1 MTDDKSQMTDMEPPD
16 REICHLSSVIS
27 HSDEPKAS
35 PSPPRIRSDAHAI
48 QIAEWLAE
56 TLAEES
62 GKRDRERQL
71 PYQEIDAF
79 SRSGLW
85 GITVPRAYGGAQV
98 SASTL
103 AEVIS
108 LISEADSSIGQIPQ
122 NHFFMLE
129 VVRWNGTEGQKQF
142 FFQKVL
148 QGARFGNALSER
160 RSKTVAEYDTRIIP
174 ADGGYIVRGEKF
186 YSTGALFADWIVVV
200 ARDPDDYLRVA
211 FVPKDTR
218 GLEVIDD
225 WSSFGQRTTG
235 SGTTILQDVFVP
247 AEYVMPYQ
255 KSFDEPSPLG
265 PLAQIIH
272 AAVELGL
279 ARAAIKETITWIRN
293 RARPWIDSGRE
304 SAAEDPLTIYQIGEL
319 HIALHAAEA
328 VLYRSGKAVDEV
340 MAQPNPS
347 TLAAASVA
355 VAEAKVLTTEVALA
369 ATNKLFEL
377 SGTQSTLSAWNLDRY
392 WRNARTHTLHDPV
405 RWKPFIIGNFVLNET
420 LPPRH
425 GAI

>member
-1 MTDDKSQMTDMEPPD
+1 MTPD
-16 REICHLSSVIS
+16 SCLSSVIDHLS
-27 HSDEPKAS
+27 SGRAS
-35 PSPPRIRSDAHAI
+35 GESAVPRIRSDAHAI
-48 QIAEWLAE
+48 QIAQWLAE
-56 TLAEES
+56 SFAEES
-62 GKRDRERQL
+62 AERDRERQL

-85 GITVPRAYGGAQV
+85 GITVPRAYGGAEV

-103 AEVIS
+103 AEVVS
-108 LISEADSSIGQIPQ
+108 LISEADSSLGQIPQ
-122 NHFFMLE
+122 NHYFMVE
-129 VVRWNGTEGQKQF
+129 VVRWNGSDDQKKF
-142 FFQKVL
+142 FFEKVL

-160 RSKTVAEYDTRIIP
+160 RSKTVAEYQTRIRP
-174 ADGGYIVRGEKF
+174 TTGGYVVHGEKF

-200 ARDPDDYLRVA
+200 AKDPEEYLRVA
-211 FVPKDTR
+211 FVPKDTP
-218 GLEVIDD
+218 GLQVIDD
-225 WSSFGQRTTG
+225 WNSFGQRTTG
-235 SGTTILQDVFVP
+235 SGTTILHEVFVP
-247 AEYVMPYQ
+247 AEFVMPYQ

-279 ARAAIKETITWIRN
+279 ARAAIKETISWIRD
-293 RARPWIDSGRE
+293 RARAWIDSGRE
-304 SAAEDPLTIYQIGEL
+304 SAAEDPLTIYQLGEL
-319 HIALHAAEA
+319 HVTLHAAEA
-328 VLYRSGKAVDEV
+328 VLYRAGKTVDQV
-340 MAQPNPS
+340 MAEPNPS

-355 VAEAKVLTTEVALA
+355 VAEAKFLTTEVALA

-377 SGTQSTLSAWNLDRY
+377 SGTQSTLSTWNLDRY

-405 RWKPFIIGNFVLNET
+405 RWKPFIIGNFVLNEI

>member
-1 MTDDKSQMTDMEPPD
+1 MISDS
-16 REICHLSSVIS
+16 HLSSVIDHLS
-27 HSDEPKAS
+27 SGRAS
-35 PSPPRIRSDAHAI
+35 GESAVARIRSDAHAI
-48 QIAEWLAE
+48 QIAQWLAE
-56 TLAEES
+56 SFAEES
-62 GKRDRERQL
+62 AKRDRERQL

-85 GITVPRAYGGAQV
+85 GITVPRAYGGAEV

-103 AEVIS
+103 AEVVS
-108 LISEADSSIGQIPQ
+108 LISEADSSLGQIPQ
-122 NHFFMLE
+122 NHYFMAE
-129 VVRWNGTEGQKQF
+129 VVRWNGSDDQKRF
-142 FFQKVL
+142 FFEKVL
-148 QGARFGNALSER
+148 RGARFGNALSER
-160 RSKTVAEYDTRIIP
+160 RSKTVAEYQTRIWP
-174 ADGGYIVRGEKF
+174 VDGGYIVRGEKF

-200 ARDPDDYLRVA
+200 AKDPEEYLRVA
-211 FVPKDTR
+211 FVPKATP

-225 WSSFGQRTTG
+225 WNSFGQRTTG
-235 SGTTILQDVFVP
+235 SGTTILHDVFVP
-247 AEYVMPYQ
+247 AEFVMPYQ

-279 ARAAIKETITWIRN
+279 ARAAIKETISWIRN

-304 SAAEDPLTIYQIGEL
+304 RAAEDPLTIYQIGEL
-319 HIALHAAEA
+319 HVTLHAAEA
-328 VLYRSGKAVDEV
+328 VLYQAGKAVDRVISE
-340 MAQPNPS
+340 PNPS

-355 VAEAKVLTTEVALA
+355 VAEAKFLTTEVALS

-377 SGTQSTLSAWNLDRY
+377 SGTQSTLSEWNLDRY

-405 RWKPFIIGNFVLNET
+405 RWKPFIIGNLVLNEI

>member
-1 MTDDKSQMTDMEPPD
+1 
-16 REICHLSSVIS
+16 V
-27 HSDEPKAS
+27 
-35 PSPPRIRSDAHAI
+35 PRIRSDAHAI
-48 QIAEWLAE
+48 QIAQWLAE
-56 TLAEES
+56 SFAEES
-62 GKRDRERQL
+62 AERDRERQL

-85 GITVPRAYGGAQV
+85 GITVPRAYGGAEV

-103 AEVIS
+103 AEVVS
-108 LISEADSSIGQIPQ
+108 LISEADSSLGQIPQ
-122 NHFFMLE
+122 NHYFMVE
-129 VVRWNGTEGQKQF
+129 VVRWNGSDDQKKF
-142 FFQKVL
+142 FFEKVL

-160 RSKTVAEYDTRIIP
+160 RSKTVAEYQTRIRP
-174 ADGGYIVRGEKF
+174 TTGGYVVHGEKF

-200 ARDPDDYLRVA
+200 AKDPEEYLRVA
-211 FVPKDTR
+211 FVPKDTP
-218 GLEVIDD
+218 GLQVIDD
-225 WSSFGQRTTG
+225 WNSFGQRTTG
-235 SGTTILQDVFVP
+235 SGTTILHEVFVP
-247 AEYVMPYQ
+247 AEFVMPYQ

-279 ARAAIKETITWIRN
+279 ARAAIKETISWIRD
-293 RARPWIDSGRE
+293 RARAWIDSGRE
-304 SAAEDPLTIYQIGEL
+304 SAAEDPLTIYQLGEL
-319 HIALHAAEA
+319 HVTLHAAEA
-328 VLYRSGKAVDEV
+328 VLYRAGKTVDQV
-340 MAQPNPS
+340 MAEPNPS

-355 VAEAKVLTTEVALA
+355 VAEAKFLTTEVALA

-377 SGTQSTLSAWNLDRY
+377 SGTQSTLSTWNLDRY

-405 RWKPFIIGNFVLNET
+405 RWKPFIIGNFVLNEI

>member
-1 MTDDKSQMTDMEPPD
+1 MTNDKMTDMEQPD
-16 REICHLSSVIS
+16 GTICHWPSVIC
-27 HSDEPKAS
+27 HSDEPKAN
-35 PSPPRIRSDAHAI
+35 PSVPRIRSDAHAI
-48 QIAEWLAE
+48 QIAQWLAE
-56 TLAEES
+56 SFAEES
-62 GKRDRERQL
+62 AKRDRERQL
-71 PYQEIDAF
+71 PYPEIDAF

-85 GITVPRAYGGAQV
+85 GITVPRAYGGAEV

-103 AEVIS
+103 AEVVS
-108 LISEADSSIGQIPQ
+108 LISEADSSLGQIPQ
-122 NHFFMLE
+122 NHYFMVE
-129 VVRWNGTEGQKQF
+129 VVRWNGSDNQKRF
-142 FFQKVL
+142 FFEKVL

-160 RSKTVAEYDTRIIP
+160 RSKTVAEYQTRIKP
-174 ADGGYIVRGEKF
+174 AEGGYIVRGEKF

-200 ARDPDDYLRVA
+200 AKDPEEYLRVA
-211 FVPKDTR
+211 FVPKDTP

-225 WSSFGQRTTG
+225 WNSFGQRTTG
-235 SGTTILQDVFVP
+235 SGTTILHDVFVP
-247 AEYVMPYQ
+247 AEFVMPYQ

-272 AAVELGL
+272 AGVELGL
-279 ARAAIKETITWIRN
+279 ARAAIKETISWIRN

-304 SAAEDPLTIYQIGEL
+304 RAAEDPLTIYQLGEL
-319 HIALHAAEA
+319 HVTLHAAEA
-328 VLYRSGKAVDEV
+328 VLYQAGKAVDRVIAE
-340 MAQPNPS
+340 PNPS

-355 VAEAKVLTTEVALA
+355 VAEAKFLTTEVALA

-377 SGTQSTLSAWNLDRY
+377 SGTQSTLSEWNLDRY

-405 RWKPFIIGNFVLNET
+405 RWKPFIIGNFVLNEI

>member
-1 MTDDKSQMTDMEPPD
+1 MTSDS
-16 REICHLSSVIS
+16 HLSSVIDHLS
-27 HSDEPKAS
+27 SGRAS
-35 PSPPRIRSDAHAI
+35 GESAVARIRSDAHAI
-48 QIAEWLAE
+48 QIAQWLAE
-56 TLAEES
+56 SFAEES
-62 GKRDRERQL
+62 AKRDRERQL

-85 GITVPRAYGGAQV
+85 GITVPRAYGGAEV

-103 AEVIS
+103 AEVVS
-108 LISEADSSIGQIPQ
+108 LISEADSSLGQIPQ
-122 NHFFMLE
+122 NHYFMAE
-129 VVRWNGTEGQKQF
+129 VVRWNGSDDQKRF
-142 FFQKVL
+142 FFEEVL
-148 QGARFGNALSER
+148 RGARFGNALSER
-160 RSKTVAEYDTRIIP
+160 RSKTVAEYQTRIRT
-174 ADGGYIVRGEKF
+174 AEGGYIVRGEKF

-200 ARDPDDYLRVA
+200 AKDPEEYLRVA
-211 FVPKDTR
+211 FVPKATP

-225 WSSFGQRTTG
+225 WNSFGQRTTG
-235 SGTTILQDVFVP
+235 SGTTILRDVFVP
-247 AEYVMPYQ
+247 AEFVMPYQ

-279 ARAAIKETITWIRN
+279 ARGAIKETISWIRN
-293 RARPWIDSGRE
+293 RARPWMDSGRE
-304 SAAEDPLTIYQIGEL
+304 RAAEDPLTIYQIGEL
-319 HIALHAAEA
+319 HVTLHAAEA
-328 VLYRSGKAVDEV
+328 VLYQAGKAVDRVIAE
-340 MAQPNPS
+340 PNPS

-355 VAEAKVLTTEVALA
+355 VAEAKFLTTEVALA

-377 SGTQSTLSAWNLDRY
+377 SGTQSTLSEWNLDRY

-405 RWKPFIIGNFVLNET
+405 RWKPFIIGNFVLNEI

>member
-1 MTDDKSQMTDMEPPD
+1 MTDMEQPD
-16 REICHLSSVIS
+16 GTICHLPSVIC
-27 HSDEPKAS
+27 HSDEPKAN
-35 PSPPRIRSDAHAI
+35 PRVPRIRSDAHAL
-48 QIAEWLAE
+48 QIAQWLAE
-56 TLAEES
+56 SFAEES
-62 GKRDRERQL
+62 AKRDRERQL
-71 PYQEIDAF
+71 PYPEIDAF

-85 GITVPRAYGGAQV
+85 GITVPRAYGGAEV

-103 AEVIS
+103 AEVVS
-108 LISEADSSIGQIPQ
+108 LISEADSSLGQIPQ
-122 NHFFMLE
+122 NHYFMVE
-129 VVRWNGTEGQKQF
+129 VVRWNGSDNQKRF
-142 FFQKVL
+142 FFAKVL

-160 RSKTVAEYDTRIIP
+160 RSKTVAEYQTQIRP
-174 ADGGYIVRGEKF
+174 AKGGYIVRGEKF

-200 ARDPDDYLRVA
+200 AKDPEEYLRVA
-211 FVPKDTR
+211 FVPKDTP

-225 WSSFGQRTTG
+225 WNSFGQRTTG
-235 SGTTILQDVFVP
+235 SGTTILHDVFVP
-247 AEYVMPYQ
+247 AEFVMPYQ

-272 AAVELGL
+272 AGVELGL
-279 ARAAIKETITWIRN
+279 ARAAIKETISWIRN

-304 SAAEDPLTIYQIGEL
+304 RAAEDPLTIYQIGEL
-319 HIALHAAEA
+319 HVTLHAAEA
-328 VLYRSGKAVDEV
+328 VLYQAGKAVDRVIAE
-340 MAQPNPS
+340 PNPS

-355 VAEAKVLTTEVALA
+355 VAAAKFLTTEVTLA

-377 SGTQSTLSAWNLDRY
+377 SGTQSTLSEWNLDRY

-405 RWKPFIIGNFVLNET
+405 RWKPFIIGNFVLNEI

>member
-1 MTDDKSQMTDMEPPD
+1 MTSDPHMSSV
-16 REICHLSSVIS
+16 IGHLSSGR
-27 HSDEPKAS
+27 AS
-35 PSPPRIRSDAHAI
+35 GESAVPRIRSDAHAI
-48 QIAEWLAE
+48 QIAQWLAE

-85 GITVPRAYGGAQV
+85 GITVPRAYGGAEGP
-98 SASTL
+98 ASTL

-142 FFQKVL
+142 FFEKVL

-218 GLEVIDD
+218 GLQVIDD

-235 SGTTILQDVFVP
+235 SGTTILQEVF
-247 AEYVMPYQ
+247 
-255 KSFDEPSPLG
+255 
-265 PLAQIIH
+265 
-272 AAVELGL
+272 
-279 ARAAIKETITWIRN
+279 
-293 RARPWIDSGRE
+293 
-304 SAAEDPLTIYQIGEL
+304 
-319 HIALHAAEA
+319 
-328 VLYRSGKAVDEV
+328 
-340 MAQPNPS
+340 
-347 TLAAASVA
+347 
-355 VAEAKVLTTEVALA
+355 
-369 ATNKLFEL
+369 
-377 SGTQSTLSAWNLDRY
+377 
-392 WRNARTHTLHDPV
+392 
-405 RWKPFIIGNFVLNET
+405 
-420 LPPRH
+420 
-425 GAI
+425 

>member
-1 MTDDKSQMTDMEPPD
+1 MSNTAKDLLILNRGCESG
-16 REICHLSSVIS
+16 V
-27 HSDEPKAS
+27 
-35 PSPPRIRSDAHAI
+35 PRIRSDSHAI
-48 QIAEWLAE
+48 QIAQWLAE

-62 GKRDRERQL
+62 DKRDRERQL
-71 PYQEIDAF
+71 PYKEIDAF

-85 GITVPRAYGGAQV
+85 GITVPRPYGGAQV

-103 AEVIS
+103 AEVVS

-122 NHFFMLE
+122 NHYFMLE
-129 VVRWNGTEGQKQF
+129 VVRWNGTEEQKRF
-142 FFQKVL
+142 FFEKVL

-160 RSKTVAEYDTRIIP
+160 RSKTVAEYETRILP
-174 ADGGYIVRGEKF
+174 AEGGYIVRGEKF

-200 ARDPDDYLRVA
+200 ARDPEDYLRVA
-211 FVPKDTR
+211 FVAKDTP
-218 GLEVIDD
+218 GLQIIDD

-235 SGTTILQDVFVP
+235 SGTTVLQDVFVP
-247 AEYVMPYQ
+247 AEFVMPYQ

-279 ARAAIKETITWIRN
+279 ARAAINETIAWIRQ
-293 RARPWIDSGRE
+293 RSRPWIDSGRE
-304 SAAEDPLTIYQIGEL
+304 TAAEDPLTIYQIGEL
-319 HIALHAAEA
+319 HIALHAAEE
-328 VLYRSGKAVDEV
+328 VLYRSGKAVDQLIAE
-340 MAQPNPS
+340 PNANR
-347 TLAAASVA
+347 LAAASVA
-355 VAEAKVLTTEVALA
+355 VAAAKVLTTEVALS

-377 SGTQSTLSAWNLDRY
+377 SGTQSTLSTWNLDRY